1 MKKLLP
7 IAIILM
13 LLLTACGDFAPE
25 ATVEPTV
32 AAEYTYTGETY
43 PQIYAGAAAGE
54 LARAVTAI
62 MLGLDREGA
71 AELVSQSTSAAAW
84 EALASAGGGLALA
97 ADTWDLPEGVDVAAV
112 ATDALVF
119 YVSPDNPVD
128 SLTLDELE
136 EIFTGA
142 ETNWSAFGGPDAEI
156 VIMGREPGSGSVEA
170 LKSLVG
176 CDEGLVTDVRGHE
189 TSEGVIGFG
198 FYYPCVKQGLA
209 GGCKLLAVDGVLP
222 AESAVASGEYALTV
236 DYLVGVMSG
245 AVEGSPERTL
255 WEWMQG
261 AVGQA
266 FISSQGFFSPVGA
279 AGDNEVTE

>member
-1 MKKLLP
+1 
-7 IAIILM
+7 
-13 LLLTACGDFAPE
+13 
-25 ATVEPTV
+25 
-32 AAEYTYTGETY
+32 
-43 PQIYAGAAAGE
+43 
-54 LARAVTAI
+54 
-62 MLGLDREGA
+62 
-71 AELVSQSTSAAAW
+71 
-84 EALASAGGGLALA
+84 
-97 ADTWDLPEGVDVAAV
+97 
-112 ATDALVF
+112 
-119 YVSPDNPVD
+119 
-128 SLTLDELE
+128 
-136 EIFTGA
+136 
-142 ETNWSAFGGPDAEI
+142 
-156 VIMGREPGSGSVEA
+156 MGREPGSGSVEA
-170 LKSLVG
+170 LKSLIG

-222 AESAVASGEYALTV
+222 AESAVASEEYALTV

-245 AVEGSPERTL
+245 AAEGSPERTL